1 MARHDVYRLAN
12 GSLVL
17 DVQSSLLDI
26 IGSRVVVP
34 LLPVHTTPRK
44 LQRLHPVFEVEG
56 KSHVCATHLISAM
69 PEAELTI
76 RVAALTAHAD
86 EITAALD
93 MLFQGF

>member
-1 MARHDVYRLAN
+1 MARHDVYRLAAGN
-12 GSLVL
+12 LVL

-34 LLPVHTTPRK
+34 LLPANVTPRK
-44 LQRLHPVFEVEG
+44 LQRLHPVFEIEG
-56 KSHVCATHLISAM
+56 TSCVLATHLISAM
-69 PEAELTI
+69 PEAELTRRI
-76 RVAALTAHAD
+76 STLAAHAD